1 MHILS
6 EMLVTI
12 NNLYSLILFSGGKK
26 KPVYIQQDVNDVK
39 SMHKKE
45 IYANILTVVYAG

>member
-12 NNLYSLILFSGGKK
+12 HNLYSLIFFSEK
-26 KPVYIQQDVNDVK
+26 KPVYTQQDVSDVK
-39 SMHKKE
+39 SMHKKNLCKY
-45 IYANILTVVYAG
+45 INSSIL